1 MVTAAE
7 PLTAVGLAG
16 AVVGAT
22 VAGGDVGADVGAVVA
37 GGGVLILTELLE
49 PPQPARN
56 NATTTTPRKPEARN
70 RRVVRDFKDIE

>member
-7 PLTAVGLAG
+7 LPLTAVGLAG

-22 VAGGDVGADVGAVVA
+22 VAGADVGAVVA
-37 GGGVLILTELLE
+37 VGGALVLAEVL

-56 NATTTTPRKPEARN
+56 NAITTTPRMPDARN
-70 RRVVRDFKDIE
+70 RRIVSDFKDIK